1 MDGAVEALERD
12 LIAQHGS
19 KEVAPAGEAEG
30 GEAEGGEAEALPRP
44 PSPPRAAPPGG
55 EGDGCFADEWSD
67 KEAVR
72 WYDVDECAGAEELT
86 SDAEEAPTKQ
96 TLPPPPGFLRVPG
109 SFASAQPPPPPA
121 PARQPK
127 KRERQGTLPFSA
139 SGTASLSGA
148 AVRLS
153 ADDKVE
159 RGVAQLV
166 AMGFGESA
174 ARGALRH
181 SAANLQAAVERLCG
195 GAPG

>member
-1 MDGAVEALERD
+1 VPAGDSDSASAASAELARS
-12 LIAQHGS
+12 A
-19 KEVAPAGEAEG
+19 APSGRSEGGEAEG
-30 GEAEGGEAEALPRP
+30 GEAEGGEAALPRP

-55 EGDGCFADEWSD
+55 DAPPGGEGGGCLAEERSD

-72 WYDVDECAGAEELT
+72 WYAVDECAEELT

-96 TLPPPPGFLRVPG
+96 TLPLPPGYF
-109 SFASAQPPPPPA
+109 PPPPA

-148 AVRLS
+148 AARLS
-153 ADDKVE
+153 AYDKVE

-195 GAPG
+195 LAPG